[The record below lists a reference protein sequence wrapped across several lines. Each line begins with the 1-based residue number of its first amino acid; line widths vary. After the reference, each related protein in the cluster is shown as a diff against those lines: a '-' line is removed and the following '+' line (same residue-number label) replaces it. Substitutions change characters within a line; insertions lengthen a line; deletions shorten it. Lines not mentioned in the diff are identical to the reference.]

1 MWNRREEIIVLGSFA
16 LSPARNQMTSH
27 LLLPEDKDSMS
38 LQNSANICVNTE
50 NNNTNVFTATR
61 TSVTVSTTDVWSCLV
76 PPLSRLVLNVN
87 TNILLCSVID
97 RDGPSGDVNLSR
109 CLGQTET
116 ITLSLKKPAW
126 RVVYGSPEKW
136 NKRFQFTRN
145 SIHHGPGDVLSE
157 FEIRGRNARGKNLLA
172 ITSHSRVTLLYRV
185 S

>member
-87 TNILLCSVID
+87 TNILLCSVIE
-97 RDGPSGDVNLSR
+97 RDSPSGDVNLSR

-116 ITLSLKKPAW
+116 IALSLKNQHGEWFMAAQRSEINDFNLRGTPYIMVRAM
-126 RVVYGSPEKW
+126 YC
-136 NKRFQFTRN
+136 RN
-145 SIHHGPGDVLSE
+145 SKYEGGMRV
-157 FEIRGRNARGKNLLA
+157 GRTCWQLLA
-172 ITSHSRVTLLYRV
+172 ILV
-185 S
+185 